1 MLNVDY
7 RPIFLNKISKIK
19 DNSVKE
25 QIKKKIKKI
34 IESPDIGKPMRY
46 VRKGTRE
53 IYLGSFR
60 LSYSYLV
67 NEGKLIF
74 LNLYHKNAQ

>member
-67 NEGKLIF
+67 NGGKLIF